1 MITTNIR
8 LPQEE
13 YKEYRRIALEKG
25 KSFAQLIR
33 EALRVYKKLQFEDKE
48 QEIRLKALK
57 NILKNRIKIDIPVR
71 DLIES
76 GRKI

>member
-33 EALRVYKKLQFEDKE
+33 EALRTYKKLQFEDRE
-48 QEIRLKALK
+48 QEIRLKAAK
-57 NILKNRIKIDIPVR
+57 NILRNRVRIDIPVKK
-71 DLIES
+71 LIES